1 MRAIP
6 RRSLVDV
13 AIDELRERIDSGSW
27 PIGHRLPAEA
37 RLAEELG
44 ISRASVREATRAL
57 AHTGLIASRQ
67 GDGTFV
73 TARSESDAALR
84 RQLASAEVVEIIEVR
99 RGLDMAVA
107 HAAALRR
114 TAEDLESLAEI
125 LRRRRRAGEL
135 HDERA
140 FVEADVE
147 FHVGLAQAA
156 HNRTLRDLY
165 GSFSDAIKST
175 VALDDCFAPGSTTI
189 LHDHEELL
197 ALIREKDPAAAV
209 LAALGILST
218 QETAVRNR

>member
-84 RQLASAEVVEIIEVR
+84 RQLPELGDGTLTWLDAPAQVLAYSRPGGGGGAEFQSWTNFGSEP
-99 RGLDMAVA
+99 VA
-107 HAAALRR
+107 LP
-114 TAEDLESLAEI
+114 
-125 LRRRRRAGEL
+125 AGEVL
-135 HDERA
+135 ISSGDL
-140 FVEADVE
+140 VDGQLPAD
-147 FHVGLAQAA
+147 
-156 HNRTLRDLY
+156 T
-165 GSFSDAIKST
+165 T
-175 VALDDCFAPGSTTI
+175 VWLKA
-189 LHDHEELL
+189 
-197 ALIREKDPAAAV
+197 
-209 LAALGILST
+209 
-218 QETAVRNR
+218 